1 MIQHS
6 YVGHG
11 QIDHQALEA
20 AKARAVYYG
29 AAGFVD
35 PRTYTLDVY
44 AIRRL
49 EKQPWKA
56 TVRLSL
62 QAAGY
67 GAAFGAAMGY
77 MGIDPL
83 NVTPEYGISPSG
95 GVMTVDDEPMD
106 YRRHLLDWR
115 QVYM

>member
-1 MIQHS
+1 MIRHP
-6 YVGHG
+6 YVAHG
-11 QIDHQALEA
+11 EIDHQALEA
-20 AKARAVYYG
+20 AQTRAVYYG
-29 AAGFVD
+29 SAGFAD

-62 QAAGY
+62 QAAAY
-67 GAAFGAAMGY
+67 GAAFYGAMGY
-77 MGIDPL
+77 LGVDPL
-83 NVTPEYGISPSG
+83 NVTPGYGISPSG
-95 GVMTVDDEPMD
+95 GVMTVDGEPMD
-106 YRRHLLDWR
+106 YRRHLLDLG